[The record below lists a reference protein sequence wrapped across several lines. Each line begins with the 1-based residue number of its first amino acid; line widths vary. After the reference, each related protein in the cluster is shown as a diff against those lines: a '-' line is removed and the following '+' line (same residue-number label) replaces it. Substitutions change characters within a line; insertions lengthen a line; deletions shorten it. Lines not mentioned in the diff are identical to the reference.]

1 VLKAFLL
8 LKLPREPG
16 HLYTCTRT
24 HSQLASLAE
33 AFEQLID
40 HDGVLI
46 AMKSTLFGQVLRKLL
61 FNCCLC
67 YLSQLFRGIL
77 VYICTLNE
85 SGLEMEHR
93 YKNLTFIII
102 TYHHASEFKVYA
114 SLVYPTVE

>member
-8 LKLPREPG
+8 LKLPHEPG

-61 FNCCLC
+61 FVLSVPAVPWDFSL
-67 YLSQLFRGIL
+67 YL
-77 VYICTLNE
+77 
-85 SGLEMEHR
+85 
-93 YKNLTFIII
+93 
-102 TYHHASEFKVYA
+102 
-114 SLVYPTVE
+114 YPQ